1 MYYYFDDIIKFENF
15 DFGNFLLDEKLYKN
29 ILIHDVSY
37 KTFIGIKLLY
47 IMFDKV
53 NRFIRNY
60 DGNKYLVLF
69 GLENDEVIYRITLFI
84 RLKSG
89 IAHVFSYNFGKIKID
104 SDDDFPLEK
113 TLTLYIIIIFIKSK
127 FGMLTLII

>member
-1 MYYYFDDIIKFENF
+1 
-15 DFGNFLLDEKLYKN
+15 
-29 ILIHDVSY
+29 
-37 KTFIGIKLLY
+37 
-47 IMFDKV
+47 MFDKV
-53 NRFIRNY
+53 NRFVRNY
-60 DGNKYLVLF
+60 DGNKYFVLF
-69 GLENDEVIYRITLFI
+69 GLEKNEVIYMITLFI

-89 IAHVFSYNFGKIKID
+89 ITHVFSYNFGKIKIN

>member
-15 DFGNFLLDEKLYKN
+15 DFGNFLLDEKLCKN
-29 ILIHDVSY
+29 ILIYDVSY
-37 KTFIGIKLLY
+37 KTLIAIKLLC
-47 IMFDKV
+47 IMFGKV

-69 GLENDEVIYRITLFI
+69 GLEKDEVIYRITLFI

-89 IAHVFSYNFGKIKID
+89 ITHVFLTI
-104 SDDDFPLEK
+104 LEK
-113 TLTLYIIIIFIKSK
+113 SKLIQTMIF
-127 FGMLTLII
+127 L